1 MKTLRVKNLTDENE
15 LKDFILELRINII
28 FVS

>member
-15 LKDFILELRINII
+15 LKDFILELRIKIN